1 MNNRSFIRSSP
12 LHVVHILK
20 YPIALQR
27 ERRDHELKLRRYAG
41 TTCTIHE
48 AVIECTAYVHIG
60 MRRQKCTQ
68 ICDLL
73 HSLPSICT
81 TIPYTS
87 VAQPIG
93 ACEHR
98 VEYYTRYKLRAP
110 SRKSLQGPDR
120 LRLEYSND
128 GRPKLTHVARRKL
141 YIGCRKGGVVW
152 SVALLETC
160 CAKLQKN
167 SKCRSYLRYRRRH
180 ETLLSW

>member
-98 VEYYTRYKLRAP
+98 VEYYTRYKLRALP
-110 SRKSLQGPDR
+110 P
-120 LRLEYSND
+120 
-128 GRPKLTHVARRKL
+128 AKL
-141 YIGCRKGGVVW
+141 YKAQIACVSSTVMMGDQSLRMSHAV
-152 SVALLETC
+152 
-160 CAKLQKN
+160 
-167 SKCRSYLRYRRRH
+167 SY
-180 ETLLSW
+180 T